1 MRDEKIINQ
10 IIDYVKY
17 KDTNVFDA
25 ILDIS
30 EQTGLDVED
39 IVKSLDENLLC
50 ELKAY
55 SIKERKVLMK
65 VNKQNT
71 SNIESLFV

>member
-1 MRDEKIINQ
+1 MRDEKIINNL
-10 IIDYVKY
+10 IDYVKY

-30 EQTGLDVED
+30 EQSGLDVED

-55 SIKERKVLMK
+55 SIKERKVLLK
-65 VNKQNT
+65 EKQNT
-71 SNIESLFV
+71 SDIESLFD